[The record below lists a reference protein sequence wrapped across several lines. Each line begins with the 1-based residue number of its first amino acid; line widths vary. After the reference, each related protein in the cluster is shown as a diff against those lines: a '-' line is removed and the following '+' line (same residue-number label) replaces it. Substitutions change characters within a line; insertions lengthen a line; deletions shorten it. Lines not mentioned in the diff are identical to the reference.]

1 MAKKAIIAVVVVVIV
16 VVVIAAIAFGGSSSD
31 KSPEVRYDYTL
42 ETSDII
48 VNPDYPLAPS
58 TPSSGME
65 YAILTVMY
73 ANDHYADGI
82 DTNPLEMVWTITVDG
97 IGYSTS
103 ADMFTHPGYQ
113 LIDIGEGATGTCVYV
128 FEVPEGTPVED
139 MEVSLDIQWTFDP
152 PTIERDDSL
161 L

>member
-1 MAKKAIIAVVVVVIV
+1 MVSKKAIIAIVAVVIV
-16 VVVIAAIAFGGSSSD
+16 VAVVAIAASGGSSD
-31 KSPEVRYDYTL
+31 EPADVRYDYTI
-42 ETSDII
+42 ETADSI
-48 VNPDYPLAPS
+48 VNPDYPSLPS
-58 TPSSGME
+58 YPDEGKV

-82 DTNPLEMVWTITVDG
+82 TTNPLEMVWTVTVDG

-103 ADMFTHPGYQ
+103 GDMFTHPDYQ
-113 LIDIGEGATGTCVYV
+113 LIDINEGASGSCVYV
-128 FEVPEGTPVED
+128 FEVPEGTEAGDITP
-139 MEVSLDIQWTFDP
+139 SLDIQWNFDP